1 MQKTKLTAA
10 LCALC
15 FAASALTGGVSAESP
30 KTENVVPRG
39 VFEVTIDGS
48 TCDTAKN
55 DAYRGFG
62 YISANNSSRLL
73 LDYMDEQ
80 PEAYQK
86 LLNWLFD
93 PNGAVR
99 MTHLKIEM
107 GADVNSSSGTEPS
120 TMRSEED
127 AANVRR
133 GAGFRLAAD
142 VKAINPDVTLE
153 LLSWG
158 APAFVKNGKGVDGVR
173 ELRYKWFKQTLDSA
187 YETYGLEFDYVAP
200 NFNEKSIDAGWIKY
214 FANTLHSE
222 KDTPYEYKNIK
233 IVAADQDAR
242 YDLASMMLEDKDLMD
257 AVDVIG
263 IHYTSTADENTLK
276 CRDKYGKELWYSEGL
291 PPAGEAKYAATA
303 DGSGISGVNSM
314 LDVAGRIIN
323 MYPNG
328 GYTMYEFQPPVAAYY
343 SGATYYPKQLMTAN
357 QPWSGALE
365 AGAGMYLCEHF
376 SLFTEKGWQF
386 VKSACAGDGKEENHV
401 LSETTNNIV
410 TLADPE
416 TGDYS
421 AVLANNTSTERNY
434 TFTVKNLDHAAS
446 AVQVWET
453 RGPDDGAYD
462 ENYLKNIMAIEP
474 EKSSDGYSYRLS
486 VKPYS
491 LVTISTLEVQPVDL
505 TDDTPQERLALP
517 YSDDFEYADK
527 AEDYLEDRGNAPRYT
542 TDLGGAFEVEQTDEG
557 NVLTQQITDDLRGI
571 EWGMTPEPVTTLGD
585 DTWANYTVSAK
596 VKLDEN
602 GDEECY
608 AGVGLRYINASAKL
622 SRSGYR
628 LELVRTGDW
637 RLCSN
642 SETLAEGKLD
652 KFDPALWHTLT
663 VTAQGD
669 VLTAAANGVQ
679 VASVTL
685 ENAAVFS
692 GRAAL
697 FSSYDRNSFDELAV
711 LPADMTNYVV
721 RCDELD
727 GSVKFDGDWEHN
739 TMDSFTNHNRTASY
753 ASDGSTAEFEF
764 DGDSAALI
772 GTASEAVITVE
783 LDGEV
788 VADKITVNSG
798 SKQAFWRRYGLGMGD
813 HKLKFTVHSG
823 TLGFDAYEY
832 GSMTVLQNGD
842 PDGGMLNDSGMEKSA
857 ISNEKQTANSR
868 STAAIAAVVG
878 AAALAA
884 IIISVRKKRKNKV

>member
-1 MQKTKLTAA
+1 M
-10 LCALC
+10 
-15 FAASALTGGVSAESP
+15 
-30 KTENVVPRG
+30 
-39 VFEVTIDGS
+39 
-48 TCDTAKN
+48 
-55 DAYRGFG
+55 
-62 YISANNSSRLL
+62 
-73 LDYMDEQ
+73 
-80 PEAYQK
+80 
-86 LLNWLFD
+86 
-93 PNGAVR
+93 
-99 MTHLKIEM
+99 
-107 GADVNSSSGTEPS
+107 
-120 TMRSEED
+120 
-127 AANVRR
+127 
-133 GAGFRLAAD
+133 
-142 VKAINPDVTLE
+142 
-153 LLSWG
+153 
-158 APAFVKNGKGVDGVR
+158 
-173 ELRYKWFKQTLDSA
+173 
-187 YETYGLEFDYVAP
+187 
-200 NFNEKSIDAGWIKY
+200 
-214 FANTLHSE
+214 
-222 KDTPYEYKNIK
+222 
-233 IVAADQDAR
+233 
-242 YDLASMMLEDKDLMD
+242 
-257 AVDVIG
+257 
-263 IHYTSTADENTLK
+263 
-276 CRDKYGKELWYSEGL
+276 
-291 PPAGEAKYAATA
+291 
-303 DGSGISGVNSM
+303 
-314 LDVAGRIIN
+314 
-323 MYPNG
+323 
-328 GYTMYEFQPPVAAYY
+328 
-343 SGATYYPKQLMTAN
+343 
-357 QPWSGALE
+357 
-365 AGAGMYLCEHF
+365 
-376 SLFTEKGWQF
+376 
-386 VKSACAGDGKEENHV
+386 
-401 LSETTNNIV
+401 
-410 TLADPE
+410 
-416 TGDYS
+416 
-421 AVLANNTSTERNY
+421 
-434 TFTVKNLDHAAS
+434 
-446 AVQVWET
+446 
-453 RGPDDGAYD
+453 
-462 ENYLKNIMAIEP
+462 
-474 EKSSDGYSYRLS
+474 
-486 VKPYS
+486 
-491 LVTISTLEVQPVDL
+491 
-505 TDDTPQERLALP
+505 
-517 YSDDFEYADK
+517 
-527 AEDYLEDRGNAPRYT
+527 EDRGNAPRYT

-557 NVLTQQITDDLRGI
+557 NVLTQQITDDLRGV

-727 GSVKFDGDWEHN
+727 SSVKFDGDWEHN

-842 PDGGMLNDSGMEKSA
+842 LDGGMLNDSGMEKSTL
-857 ISNEKQTANSR
+857 SNEKQTANSR

-884 IIISVRKKRKNKV
+884 IIISVRKKRKNKA